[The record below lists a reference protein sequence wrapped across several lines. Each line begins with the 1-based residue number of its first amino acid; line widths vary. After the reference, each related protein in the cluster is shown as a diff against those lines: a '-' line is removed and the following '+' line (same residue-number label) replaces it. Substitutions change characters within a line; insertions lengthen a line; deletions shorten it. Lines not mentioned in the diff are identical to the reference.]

1 MLGFIKKDLLMI
13 KSNIKILAILLL
25 IYIVMAFQGQLY
37 LSFLLPFMGVMIMV
51 STFSYDTFNKWDAY
65 AVTLPNGRKNSVRGK
80 YIATIMLIGLTTII
94 IAILSFT
101 ISYAKTKIID
111 FENIIGTIFG
121 SLFATILLQSFMY
134 PAMYK
139 FGPEKARIGIFV
151 AVFGVVIIGGL
162 IAKYVDLS
170 TIIKMIESSI
180 DTYWMIVFPVAMI
193 LMLYLSYKIS
203 ERIYFKKEI

>member
-80 YIATIMLIGLTTII
+80 YII
-94 IAILSFT
+94 F
-101 ISYAKTKIID
+101 YD
-111 FENIIGTIFG
+111 F
-121 SLFATILLQSFMY
+121 LC
-134 PAMYK
+134 
-139 FGPEKARIGIFV
+139 
-151 AVFGVVIIGGL
+151 
-162 IAKYVDLS
+162 
-170 TIIKMIESSI
+170 
-180 DTYWMIVFPVAMI
+180 
-193 LMLYLSYKIS
+193 
-203 ERIYFKKEI
+203 

>member
-25 IYIVMAFQGQLY
+25 IYVVMAFQGQMD
-37 LSFLLPFMGVMIMV
+37 LSFLLPFMSVMIMM

-65 AVTLPNGRKNSVRGK
+65 AISLPDGRKSSVKAK
-80 YIATIMLIGLTTII
+80 YLATIILIIATTII
-94 IAILSFT
+94 ITILSFT
-101 ISYAKTKIID
+101 ISYVKTKIID
-111 FENIIGTIFG
+111 IENIIGTIFG

-139 FGPEKARIGIFV
+139 FGPEKARIGILV
-151 AVFGVVIIGGL
+151 VVFGVAIIGGAV
-162 IAKYVDLS
+162 AKYVDLS
-170 TIIKMIESSI
+170 SIIKILDSI
-180 DTYWMIVFPVAMI
+180 GAYWMIVFPVTMI
-193 LMLYLSYKIS
+193 LMLYISYKIS

>member
-25 IYIVMAFQGQLY
+25 IYIVMAFQGQMD
-37 LSFLLPFMGVMIMV
+37 LSFLLPFMSVMIMM

-65 AVTLPNGRKNSVRGK
+65 AVTLPNGRKNSVMGK
-80 YIATIMLIGLTTII
+80 YIATIILIEITTII
-94 IAILSFT
+94 ITILSFT

-151 AVFGVVIIGGL
+151 VVFGVAIIGGVVT
-162 IAKYVDLS
+162 KYVDLLPMIK
-170 TIIKMIESSI
+170 IIDSI
-180 DTYWMIVFPVAMI
+180 GKYWIIVFPVTMV
-193 LMLYLSYKIS
+193 LMLYISYKVS